1 LEGSD
6 VIQLEILSL
15 VPTSYN
21 QCPHCET
28 LYGQSGIG
36 EQVHQEIMREYPPD
50 LLQDHVRLSDWVIGL
65 SKRYGA
71 GIQIRVIDPQSA
83 LGFFKCLRHRVR
95 KYPTFIVNGKARYT
109 GWNQEALE
117 ALLQQAA

>member
-1 LEGSD
+1 M
-6 VIQLEILSL
+6 IQLEILSP

-28 LYGQSGIG
+28 LYGQAGIG
-36 EQVHQEIMREYPPD
+36 ARVHQEIMQEYPPD
-50 LLQDHVRLSDWVIGL
+50 LIQDHMRLSDWVMEL
-65 SKRYGA
+65 SGQYGPD
-71 GIQIRVIDPQSA
+71 IRIRVIDPQSA

-109 GWNQEALE
+109 GWDKAALD
-117 ALLQQAA
+117 ALLQDALTVP